1 MAYGKTFLKE
11 MKDILLEQRKEIVSS
26 TYQPRDIDTDGD
38 ETDSIQA
45 NMLIE
50 LGNQLNTR
58 NSSKLIRIN
67 GALQRIEDKSY
78 GLCEECEEQI
88 PEKRLL
94 ANPYFL
100 TCVVCAEARE
110 LEEKQRRRS

>member
-1 MAYGKTFLKE
+1 MAYSKKFFTKMKE
-11 MKDILLEQRKEIVSS
+11 SLLLQKKEIASAV
-26 TYQPRDIDTDGD
+26 YQPRDIDTDGD

-58 NSSKLIRIN
+58 NSAKISQIN
-67 GALQRIEDKSY
+67 GALQRIEDQTY
-78 GLCEECEEQI
+78 GLCEECGEQI

-94 ANPYFL
+94 ANPHFL
-100 TCVVCAEARE
+100 TCVSCAEERE
-110 LEEKQRRRS
+110 AEEKQRKRS